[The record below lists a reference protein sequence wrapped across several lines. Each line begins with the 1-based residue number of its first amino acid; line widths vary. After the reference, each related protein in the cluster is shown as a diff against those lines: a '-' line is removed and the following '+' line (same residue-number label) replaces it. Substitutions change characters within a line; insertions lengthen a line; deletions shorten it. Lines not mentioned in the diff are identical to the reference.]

1 MRVEKSNT
9 TDKIY
14 AKIIE
19 MQQKPLE
26 LRKVFS
32 FSVESLQDNPET
44 CFREIKEYLDMHSD
58 KIEDFYF
65 ESYIDQETF
74 APIMVIHVI
83 PNVEWRSKMMRNE
96 IFENMLP
103 AKILVSRI
111 RQRLQNTMNN
121 YLFEFNDTTTRKNM
135 VSDIQKII
143 TTPGKYTLCTKSD
156 DGSNLYLDGTT
167 KIVDN
172 DGSHGDLQKC
182 GDKDFTAGSFK
193 IVAVGFNG
201 LWETSMQI
209 TYKGP
214 DTGGVEKLMP
224 SSMSRDSVTWTNAA

>member
-1 MRVEKSNT
+1 
-9 TDKIY
+9 
-14 AKIIE
+14 

-143 TTPGKYTLCTKSD
+143 TTPGKYPEVVDITDQAPAEAGAFRYLVRYNDHEMTLAE
-156 DGSNLYLDGTT
+156 YLKVISED
-167 KIVDN
+167 
-172 DGSHGDLQKC
+172 
-182 GDKDFTAGSFK
+182 
-193 IVAVGFNG
+193 
-201 LWETSMQI
+201 
-209 TYKGP
+209 
-214 DTGGVEKLMP
+214 
-224 SSMSRDSVTWTNAA
+224 